1 MKPSLQLIAQT
12 PNRQT
17 QDNYMYYIKDGSR
30 TLQFDGTILGKS
42 SSWRRGSTRWIEFEL
57 YKTQSGSYILSR
69 VGVSLVYHSPV
80 CALVKRYGLTEAP
93 ASALEKDAL
102 SCEECSPTAEADLV
116 FPEKHRYWAQVS
128 EEPTAVLEALYK
140 YDQGG
145 ARYLTNVA
153 QRLLETASEKDEAIE
168 SVYRIEMIP

>member
-1 MKPSLQLIAQT
+1 MFKV
-12 PNRQT
+12 R
-17 QDNYMYYIKDGSR
+17 DGAR
-30 TLQFDGTILGKS
+30 TLQFTGELLGSS

-57 YKTQSGSYILSR
+57 YKTESGSYVLSR
-69 VGVSLVYHSPV
+69 VGVSLVYHGAA
-80 CALVKRYGLTEAP
+80 CALVKRYGLTESP
-93 ASALEKDAL
+93 AVDLTADAL
-102 SCEECSPTAEADLV
+102 PCEECYPTEEADLI

-128 EEPTAVLEALYK
+128 EEPDAVLESLYK

-153 QRLLETASEKDEAIE
+153 QRLLEEASEKDESIE